1 VNCFPD
7 EQSMRFRFID
17 QAKKEF
23 PASRLC
29 HVMGVSQSGYFS
41 WKDRAA
47 SRRQRDDLVMLAHM
61 RTAWSLSNDLWQ
73 PAHEAGIT
81 GSRF

>member
-1 VNCFPD
+1 
-7 EQSMRFRFID
+7 MRFRFID

-41 WKDRAA
+41 WKDRPA

-61 RTAWSLSNDLWQ
+61 RTAWSLSNETYGS
-73 PAHEAGIT
+73 PRMTREAYAAPLGPR
-81 GSRF
+81 SPL